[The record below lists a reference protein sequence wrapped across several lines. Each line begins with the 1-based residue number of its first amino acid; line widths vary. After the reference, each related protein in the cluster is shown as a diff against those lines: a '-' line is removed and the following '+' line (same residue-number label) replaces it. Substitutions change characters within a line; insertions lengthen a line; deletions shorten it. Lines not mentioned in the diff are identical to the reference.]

1 MINIWKKRIHIT
13 YHMIQ
18 IAQLKMPSLQ
28 KLKIS
33 RLYSIHL
40 LFWINIRNST
50 SSSSNPPRLSLVF
63 YSNIQPQKLH
73 SSYQKSLGQHKNNIK
88 SVNLIRLKLIRGIKE
103 TDQNS
108 DANES
113 FQKNAEY
120 EKYMNITYDTDHFT
134 KTAACKFCPINRIK
148 KHQTRTIHSI
158 ITCRIGLQQMF
169 CLLLDFLVTTSP
181 RLLSKYRNFK
191 FNGSWRS
198 INISAKRGYK
208 RNDLSCWKWS
218 WGNFEKFKF
227 FPKITS

>member
-1 MINIWKKRIHIT
+1 MDT
-13 YHMIQ
+13 LYTAM
-18 IAQLKMPSLQ
+18 
-28 KLKIS
+28 KLACF
-33 RLYSIHL
+33 SILLRHL
-40 LFWINIRNST
+40 LQRYNLKRN
-50 SSSSNPPRLSLVF
+50 NNLLSLDRW
-63 YSNIQPQKLH
+63 LL
-73 SSYQKSLGQHKNNIK
+73 KSA
-88 SVNLIRLKLIRGIKE
+88 
-103 TDQNS
+103 T
-108 DANES
+108 
-113 FQKNAEY
+113 
-120 EKYMNITYDTDHFT
+120 TT
-134 KTAACKFCPINRIK
+134 KTAACKFCPINWIK

-208 RNDLSCWKWS
+208 RNNLSCWKWS